1 MPELTEN
8 SPEARNLPELT
19 DAERRALHELRRLV
33 AAAENTLKLAED
45 GRYGDAYANLND
57 RMERMKEEAR
67 WWLRLSMTER
77 RWRRG

>member
-1 MPELTEN
+1 MSAEL
-8 SPEARNLPELT
+8 SEAEKLAIQNLQ
-19 DAERRALHELRRLV
+19 RLL

-45 GRYGDAYANLND
+45 GKYGEAYANLND

-77 RWRRG
+77 RWRHE